1 MFEENGVR
9 KSILTLTDKSTE
21 LMRLFGDMSNDISSK
36 GTVDVDDVFEEDRK
50 EVIRQLAG
58 GLVDATNAALANAG
72 REEVL
77 SGLEKGI
84 KRAARGF
91 VKDDS

>member
-1 MFEENGVR
+1 MFDKNGVR
-9 KSILTLTDKSTE
+9 ESVLSLTDKSTE

-36 GTVDVDDVFEEDRK
+36 CFVDVDDVFEVDQK

-58 GLVDATNAALANAG
+58 GLIDATNASVANAG

-84 KRAARGF
+84 KRAARGL
-91 VKDDS
+91 VKKDS